1 MLLKQAKGIVLSPH
15 FLLAFP
21 LFLPAE
27 HMDNIELIW
36 ALHGSKGWW
45 RCDRRAQGM
54 QVEAPLPPK
63 QLILPLP
70 VETERRGA
78 GEDRQADDRDGWH
91 RK

>member
-1 MLLKQAKGIVLSPH
+1 
-15 FLLAFP
+15 
-21 LFLPAE
+21 
-27 HMDNIELIW
+27 
-36 ALHGSKGWW
+36 
-45 RCDRRAQGM
+45 M